1 MEKNKVQR
9 SKIRRIKSM
18 NELKLEKV
26 RLRLELV
33 RTEDK
38 ISNNFKN
45 IRSAFTLR
53 NIFSTIT
60 NEIATPSSFLM
71 KAFTL
76 WKDWMGRRKKK
87 KKEGKK
93 ERKGGEMVGGE

>member
-1 MEKNKVQR
+1 
-9 SKIRRIKSM
+9 M

-38 ISNNFKN
+38 ISTNYRN

-76 WKDWMGRRKKK
+76 WKDWLGRRKKK

-93 ERKGGEMVGGE
+93 EGKGNDIGGNK